1 MDEKKKQALGIALS
15 QIEKQFGKG
24 SIMRMSDDG
33 VVVDVEAVATGSIG
47 WLSAGSGLLL
57 GLVIVSLLYA
67 FAGFGGGDVK
77 LVGTL
82 AASVGP
88 LGFLNLL
95 IYIAL
100 AGGVLALVAVA
111 RKRDDFAYVPAIAV
125 GLLAYVWR
133 FET

>member
-1 MDEKKKQALGIALS
+1 MWAFWSLL
-15 QIEKQFGKG
+15 
-24 SIMRMSDDG
+24 G
-33 VVVDVEAVATGSIG
+33 VVSIAAVIDVRTREVPHWVWVAALLIAAARVATGSIG
-47 WLSAGSGLLL
+47 WLTAGSGLLL

-77 LVGTL
+77 LVGAL

-100 AGGVLALVAVA
+100 AGGVLALWALA